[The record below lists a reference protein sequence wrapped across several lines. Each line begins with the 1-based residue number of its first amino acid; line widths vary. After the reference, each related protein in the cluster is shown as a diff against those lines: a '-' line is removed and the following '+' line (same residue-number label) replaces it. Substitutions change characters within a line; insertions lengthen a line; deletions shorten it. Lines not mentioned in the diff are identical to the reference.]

1 MTILRRLFRYSL
13 RYWQSLALGYI
24 CLLVVTLFNLV
35 VPRLLKEVIDRG
47 LYGRDGGFVLVA
59 ALLVILINV
68 CKGVFAFGRVYFTE
82 FVSQR
87 VAYDLRNELYDRLQ
101 HLSFAYHDRAQT
113 GEIMS
118 RATSDVDQIRLFSGQ
133 GILHII
139 NTVLLMALILVIMFS
154 MHARLALLSLLIVPP
169 LAFTAISYGTHIR
182 PMFGRV
188 QQQFAIVAA
197 VLQENIAGVRVVKAF
212 AREDYEIE
220 KFRRENQ
227 LLIERNLRAMRAWA
241 FVQPLFPFLTG
252 LGTVLLLWSG
262 GRDAIN
268 GEISVGT
275 LVAFNSYLMM
285 LAQPVRQLG
294 WIINV
299 VSRAVASGERIFE
312 ILDARSPVQ
321 EKPGAIALG
330 RSKGH
335 VVFEHVHFAYHSGLP
350 VLHDITFEARPG
362 QVIGLVGA
370 TGSGKTTIVNLIPRF
385 YDVTSGRV
393 LVDGHDVRD
402 VTLESLRR
410 NIGIVLQDPFL
421 FSASVAEN
429 IAYGRPDATMDE
441 IIAAAKAAQA
451 HDFIM
456 RLEDGYNTHLGE
468 RGVNLSGGQ
477 RQRISI
483 ARALCM
489 DPRILILDDATSSVD
504 METEHLIQQA
514 LKTLLE
520 GRTTFIIAQRLTSVK
535 DADLILV
542 LDRGRIVERGTHDE
556 LVRRGGIYA
565 RIYALQLRDQ
575 EELTRQRMRQP
586 EIVQAGVERSD

>member
-1 MTILRRLFRYSL
+1 M
-13 RYWQSLALGYI
+13 
-24 CLLVVTLFNLV
+24 
-35 VPRLLKEVIDRG
+35 
-47 LYGRDGGFVLVA
+47 
-59 ALLVILINV
+59 
-68 CKGVFAFGRVYFTE
+68 
-82 FVSQR
+82 
-87 VAYDLRNELYDRLQ
+87 
-101 HLSFAYHDRAQT
+101 
-113 GEIMS
+113 
-118 RATSDVDQIRLFSGQ
+118 
-133 GILHII
+133 
-139 NTVLLMALILVIMFS
+139 
-154 MHARLALLSLLIVPP
+154 
-169 LAFTAISYGTHIR
+169 
-182 PMFGRV
+182 
-188 QQQFAIVAA
+188 
-197 VLQENIAGVRVVKAF
+197 
-212 AREDYEIE
+212 
-220 KFRRENQ
+220 
-227 LLIERNLRAMRAWA
+227 
-241 FVQPLFPFLTG
+241 
-252 LGTVLLLWSG
+252 
-262 GRDAIN
+262 
-268 GEISVGT
+268 
-275 LVAFNSYLMM
+275 
-285 LAQPVRQLG
+285 
-294 WIINV
+294 
-299 VSRAVASGERIFE
+299 
-312 ILDARSPVQ
+312 
-321 EKPGAIALG
+321 
-330 RSKGH
+330 
-335 VVFEHVHFAYHSGLP
+335 VFEHVHFAYHSGLP

-520 GRTTFIIAQRLTSVK
+520 GRTTFIIAQRLTSV
-535 DADLILV
+535 
-542 LDRGRIVERGTHDE
+542 
-556 LVRRGGIYA
+556 
-565 RIYALQLRDQ
+565 
-575 EELTRQRMRQP
+575 
-586 EIVQAGVERSD
+586 

>member
-1 MTILRRLFRYSL
+1 MSILRRLLGYSL
-13 RYWQSLALGYI
+13 RYWQSLALGYL

-47 LYGRDGGFVLVA
+47 LYGRDGAFVLLA
-59 ALLVILINV
+59 AALVILINLF
-68 CKGVFAFGRVYFTE
+68 KGIFAFGRVYFTE
-82 FVSQR
+82 YVSQR

-101 HLSFAYHDRAQT
+101 NLSFAYHDRTQT
-113 GEIMS
+113 GELMS

-133 GILHII
+133 GILHVV

-154 MHARLALLSLLIVPP
+154 MHARLALLSLLIMPP
-169 LAFTAISYGTHIR
+169 LAFTAISYGSRIR

-188 QQQFAIVAA
+188 QQQFARVTA

-212 AREDYEIE
+212 AREDYEID

-227 LLIERNLRAMRAWA
+227 VLMQRNLRAMRAWA

-252 LGTVLLLWSG
+252 LGTVLLLWYG
-262 GRDAIN
+262 GREALN

-312 ILDARSPVQ
+312 LLDARSPVQ
-321 EKPGAIALG
+321 EKPNAIRLG
-330 RSKGH
+330 RVRGH
-335 VVFEHVHFAYHSGLP
+335 VVFEHVYFAYHPGVP
-350 VLHDITFEARPG
+350 VLHDISFEAKPG

-370 TGSGKTTIVNLIPRF
+370 TGSGKTSIVNLIPRF

-393 LVDGHDVRD
+393 LVDGYDVRD

-410 NIGIVLQDPFL
+410 NIGIVMQDPFL
-421 FSASVAEN
+421 FSATVAEN
-429 IAYGRPDATMDE
+429 IAYGRPDATMEE

-456 RLEDGYNTHLGE
+456 RLENGYDTHIGE

-514 LKTLLE
+514 LKTLMQ
-520 GRTTFIIAQRLTSVK
+520 GRTTFVIAQRLTSVK

-542 LDRGRIVERGTHDE
+542 LDRGRIVERGTHEE
-556 LVRRGGIYA
+556 LVRQGGIYA
-565 RIYALQLRDQ
+565 RIYELQLRDQ
-575 EELTRQRMRQP
+575 EELMRQRRLLP
-586 EIVQAGVERSD
+586 EVVEAGAERAE